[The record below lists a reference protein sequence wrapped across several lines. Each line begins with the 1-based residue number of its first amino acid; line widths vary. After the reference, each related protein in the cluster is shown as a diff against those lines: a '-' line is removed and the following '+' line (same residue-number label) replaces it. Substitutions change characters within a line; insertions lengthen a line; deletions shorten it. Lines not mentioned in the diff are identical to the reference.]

1 MARRKTSPSRKAS
14 ADLAGRRQR
23 LQLETL
29 YDLVVA
35 LHSHESEQSLL
46 DDLLQRLCTIVDP
59 AAAAAVTRDRFG
71 VARSASTVGFAS
83 GSPASE
89 TLLAGPLWDD
99 LLARDDVLARSG
111 GTLAGREY
119 RSLLAAPLKSR
130 DAVLGFVAVLD
141 KEARGSG
148 EPGFS
153 DGDRRFLRSVAALAG
168 VALDGLRQ
176 VERLVVSRERLAEEN
191 KLLKER
197 LDDLAEV
204 GGRRIVAH
212 APAMRRILEVIDRV
226 APRGVSVLLRG
237 ESGTGKELMAAFL
250 HQRSERAGPLVAVN
264 CAALPET
271 LLESELFGIEGGV
284 ATGVRARLGRFELA
298 AGGTLFL
305 DEVADLDVAL
315 QVKLLRALQEREIVR
330 VGGQRPIEVDTRV
343 VAATHQPLERLV
355 AEGRFREDLY
365 YRLKGISVELP
376 PLRERR
382 RDIPHLIRHFGERF
396 CARESIEAPQ
406 FDRAALN
413 LLLAHDYPGNVR
425 ELQNVVEGAVSLA
438 DGVVDASLVQ
448 SLMGDAVGPESPAPL
463 DLETVKRRHVRR
475 VIGMTGGNKSAAAR
489 LLGVNRRT
497 LTRGG
502 Y

>member
-1 MARRKTSPSRKAS
+1 MTSPSVPRPS
-14 ADLAGRRQR
+14 TDLAGRRQR
-23 LQLETL
+23 LQLETI

-35 LHSHESEQSLL
+35 LHSHESEQDLL

-71 VARSASTVGFAS
+71 VGRASSTVGF
-83 GSPASE
+83 GSMTPTAGA
-89 TLLAGPLWDD
+89 LLAGSLWDD
-99 LLARDDVLARSG
+99 LLSRDDVVARSDG
-111 GTLAGREY
+111 VLAGRDF
-119 RSLLAAPLKSR
+119 RSLLAVPLKSR

-141 KEARGSG
+141 KEARGDQA
-148 EPGFS
+148 PGFG
-153 DGDRRFLRSVAALAG
+153 DGDRRFLRSAAALAG
-168 VALDGLRQ
+168 VALDGLRH

-197 LDDLAEV
+197 LDDLADA

-212 APAMRRILEVIDRV
+212 APQMRRILEVVDRV

-250 HQRSERAGPLVAVN
+250 HHRSERAGPLVAVN

-298 AGGTLFL
+298 DGGTLFL

-330 VGGQRPIEVDTRV
+330 VGGLRPIAVDTRV

-355 AEGRFREDLY
+355 EERRFREDLY
-365 YRLKGISVELP
+365 YRLKGVSVELP
-376 PLRERR
+376 PLRDRR
-382 RDIPHLIRHFGERF
+382 RDIPHLIRHFAERF
-396 CARESIEAPQ
+396 CARESIDLPQ

-425 ELQNVVEGAVSLA
+425 ELQNIVEGAVSLA
-438 DGVVDASLVQ
+438 DGEVDVSLVQ
-448 SLMGDAVGPESPAPL
+448 SLIGGLATGRSPEPL

-497 LTRGG
+497 LNRGG
-502 Y
+502 F